1 MPRIGLTSV
10 LVDDQARALAFYT
23 ETLGFELKRDD
34 PAGEYRAITLTA
46 PGDADGVELLLEPN
60 AHPAA
65 RTFQAAMYA
74 DGIPSAIFFV
84 DDLPREH
91 ERLEALGVNFRGPPT
106 RSEWGHQAVLEDGC
120 GNLIILHEDERD

>member
-74 DGIPSAIFFV
+74 DGIPSTIFFV
-84 DDLPREH
+84 DDLMREH
-91 ERLEALGVNFRGPPT
+91 ERLTALGVTFRGPPT